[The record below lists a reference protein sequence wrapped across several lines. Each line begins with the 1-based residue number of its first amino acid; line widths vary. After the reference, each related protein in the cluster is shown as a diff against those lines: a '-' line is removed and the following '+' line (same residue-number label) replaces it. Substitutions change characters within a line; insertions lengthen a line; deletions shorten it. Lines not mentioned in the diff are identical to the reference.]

1 MASVTIHNFRANNR
15 LYSFMHPFQ
24 AVLKVSVKFEVSH

>member
-1 MASVTIHNFRANNR
+1 MASVTSHNFRANNR

-24 AVLKVSVKFEVSH
+24 AILKDSVKFQISH